1 MSNDTVKHFVRSL
14 FWIESRL
21 PRPFKQRQTT
31 QRKAIS
37 FLFRDKTHFRCF
49 HLEIVLAK
57 STDIIQITFI
67 QLLCPPLLSVS
78 SSHQQ
83 KKLSPFYL
91 SHLRLFPQDVSLVV
105 TPNPINRAGVS
116 YTFCYV
122 TIVAYPATFTPT
134 TYYILYL
141 HLTGSYCE
149 VAILNQPG
157 LC

>member
-1 MSNDTVKHFVRSL
+1 MTLLSISYEAYFGSNPAYLDLLNNDRQHKERQSLSSFETKPTSAAFILKL
-14 FWIESRL
+14 FW
-21 PRPFKQRQTT
+21 PRVLTSSKSL
-31 QRKAIS
+31 S
-37 FLFRDKTHFRCF
+37 FNYFD
-49 HLEIVLAK
+49 
-57 STDIIQITFI
+57 
-67 QLLCPPLLSVS
+67 PPLLSVS

-83 KKLSPFYL
+83 KNLSPFYL
-91 SHLRLFPQDVSLVV
+91 SHLRLFPQDVSLVI